1 MRPTIE
7 AEYECP
13 HCGAGY
19 SMGDDAIYTDHV
31 SDGCALQCEDCGGWY
46 QLQCES
52 VEVHLAATAAPAEAI
67 PASKASTLDLLRKLR
82 QSSGNAWDD
91 VTDVSSEIRSMR

>member
-1 MRPTIE
+1 MRRKIE

-13 HCGAGY
+13 HCGTGY
-19 SMGDDAIYTDHV
+19 TMGDDAIYTDHV
-31 SDGCALQCEDCGGWY
+31 EDECAMQCDDCGGWY
-46 QLQCES
+46 QLRCES
-52 VEVHLAATAAPAEAI
+52 VEVTMAATAAPAAAI